1 MTPARRKVTYKSVP
15 EVELQEPGR
24 VLIVDD
30 NAALRRALVRRL
42 TAQGY
47 TIAEARNGQEGASL
61 VEEGSFDAVL
71 SDIRMPDVD
80 GMQLLELVRKRDPD
94 LPVILMTGTPELSTA
109 MKAVEFGAFE
119 YLAKPVDPQK
129 LNSSV
134 ARAVELCRLQ
144 RARRRALASAER
156 RLVKGTQSD
165 PETWT
170 GSVLGNRYLV
180 GEVIGRGGM
189 GCVYEAERQDLA
201 MRVAI
206 KILHPGYAARED
218 LVSRFKREAQV
229 VAAIDHPNIVKV
241 LDFHEEPPVFLV
253 MERLHGASLAATIA
267 NEGQLEFT
275 RVAFIASQMLSALAA
290 AHRANVVHRDLK
302 PDNVFL
308 TKMSNLNDIVKLLDF
323 GVAKLLAPTEE
334 KLTETGIVLGTPA
347 YMAPEYARAGT
358 MDERGDIYAVG
369 CVMYESLVGREP
381 FIADNYNALL
391 YAIQE
396 EDAESLKEV
405 RTDVPDGLRE
415 VIEKAMSKEPDDRYY
430 TAEAMSMIGWL
441 PVKLV
446 LGSSSHVTP
455 SVLR

>member
-1 MTPARRKVTYKSVP
+1 M
-15 EVELQEPGR
+15 
-24 VLIVDD
+24 
-30 NAALRRALVRRL
+30 
-42 TAQGY
+42 
-47 TIAEARNGQEGASL
+47 
-61 VEEGSFDAVL
+61 
-71 SDIRMPDVD
+71 
-80 GMQLLELVRKRDPD
+80 
-94 LPVILMTGTPELSTA
+94 
-109 MKAVEFGAFE
+109 
-119 YLAKPVDPQK
+119 
-129 LNSSV
+129 
-134 ARAVELCRLQ
+134 Q

-156 RLVKGTQSD
+156 RLVKGTHND
-165 PETWT
+165 PESWT

-189 GCVYEAERQDLA
+189 GSVYEAERQDLA

-206 KILHPGYAARED
+206 KILHPGYAARDD

-253 MERLHGASLAATIA
+253 MERLHGASLASTIA
-267 NEGQLEFT
+267 LEGQLEFT
-275 RVAFIASQMLSALAA
+275 RVAFIAAQMLSALAA

-323 GVAKLLAPTEE
+323 GVAKLLVSTDE

-369 CVMYESLVGREP
+369 CVIYESLVGREP

-396 EDAESLKEV
+396 EDAEPLKEV
-405 RTDVPDGLRE
+405 RPDVPEGLRQ
-415 VIEKAMSKEPDDRYY
+415 VVEKAMSKQPDDRFY
-430 TAEAMSMIGWL
+430 TAEAMIEALEPWVVPNSSVGREPTPPI
-441 PVKLV
+441 PTAVAPTEI
-446 LGSSSHVTP
+446 GSSLP
-455 SVLR
+455 PRRR